1 MSAQTRPYRPTDRDD
16 VARVCL
22 RTGAAGG
29 DATGWYSDDTLVPDV
44 AVLPYLEYA
53 PDLALVVDDGERAAG
68 YLVGVADTAAFIE
81 WWRREWAPGFAA
93 RHPAPGAPTAHTPQI
108 SEALL
113 VEVGGRPE
121 VMRGIPELDA
131 YPAQLHMNLLPELR
145 GQGFGRRLVD
155 EFRAALAARGVP
167 ALHLGIDPSNVG
179 ARAFYNRL
187 GFHELPS
194 STPEHP
200 LFGIATTP

>member
-1 MSAQTRPYRPTDRDD
+1 MSVEIRAYRPADRDD

-22 RTGAAGG
+22 RTGASGG
-29 DATGWYSDDTLVPDV
+29 DATGWYSDDTLLPDV
-44 AVLPYLEYA
+44 AALPHLEYA
-53 PDLALVVDDGERAAG
+53 PDLALVVDDGKHAIG
-68 YLVGVADTAAFIE
+68 YLIGVADTAAFIE
-81 WWRREWAPGFAA
+81 WWRREWVPVIAA
-93 RHPAPGAPTAHTPQI
+93 RHPAPGAPTAHAPQI

-113 VEVGGRPE
+113 LEVGRQPE
-121 VMRGIPELDA
+121 LMRIAELDA
-131 YPAQLHMNLLPELR
+131 YPAQLHINLLPTLR

-155 EFRAALAARGVP
+155 LYRAALAARGVP

-179 ARAFYNRL
+179 ARAFYDRL

-194 STPEHP
+194 STPHHP